1 MFFGKINPIFEYY
14 ITSPKLSETIQGNEL
29 ESKNIIVIDDQSTS
43 SATANEISQQLR
55 NKGVENIL
63 FVSLFYLILPIE
75 SKNCPQC
82 GRSLKIKIN
91 KKNGNKFYSC
101 LPPKFGGQGCGFIE
115 NIA

>member
-55 NKGVENIL
+55 NKGVKNIL

-82 GRSLKIKIN
+82 GKSLKIKIN